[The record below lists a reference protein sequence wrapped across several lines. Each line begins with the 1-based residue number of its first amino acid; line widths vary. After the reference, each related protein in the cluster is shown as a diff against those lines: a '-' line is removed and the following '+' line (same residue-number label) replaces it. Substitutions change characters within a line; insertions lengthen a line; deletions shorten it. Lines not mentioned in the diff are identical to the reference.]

1 MEYNNYLYGH
11 QRSLMLVVARMVYAK
26 NQINVSKFWL
36 KVTYFFTIV
45 LVFLSLSFLAL
56 YLSGEPMMV
65 PLLFLGFS
73 MMASWIK
80 YLLLYVHI
88 QYHKKEF
95 KRAEHALDS
104 LVNHSKQRHGGNAP
118 FKNDF

>member
-1 MEYNNYLYGH
+1 MEDNKYLYGH

-26 NQINVSKFWL
+26 NQIGVSKFWL

-45 LVFLSLSFLAL
+45 LIFLLLSFLAL

-95 KRAEHALDS
+95 KRAERALDS
-104 LVNHSKQRHGGNAP
+104 LVHHGKRRNGSTSP
-118 FKNDF
+118 FNNDF

>member
-1 MEYNNYLYGH
+1 MEDNKYLYSH
-11 QRSLMLVVARMVYAK
+11 QRSLMLVVASMVYAK
-26 NQINVSKFWL
+26 NQISVSKFWL

-45 LVFLSLSFLAL
+45 LIFLSLSFLAL
-56 YLSGEPMMV
+56 YLSGEPMMI

-88 QYHKKEF
+88 QYYKKEF
-95 KRAEHALDS
+95 KRAKRALDS
-104 LVNHSKQRHGGNAP
+104 LVHHRKRRNGSTAP
-118 FKNDF
+118 FNNDF